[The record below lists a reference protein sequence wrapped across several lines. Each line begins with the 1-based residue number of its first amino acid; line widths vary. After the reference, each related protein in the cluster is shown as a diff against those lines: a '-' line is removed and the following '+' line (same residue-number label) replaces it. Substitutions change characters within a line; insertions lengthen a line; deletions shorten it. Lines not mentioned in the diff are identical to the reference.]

1 MTTIYFV
8 RHAEPNYDNHDDLSR
23 ELSSKGLQDRKL
35 VTKFLL
41 DKRID
46 AALSSPYKRAVDTIA
61 DFAES
66 VNLEIEIIDDFR
78 ERKIGNEWIDDFN
91 TFSRKQWENFDYK
104 LTDGESLNEVQ
115 SRNIKALGE
124 VLTAFKG
131 KNVVIGS
138 HGTALSTIIN
148 YYNKAFGFS
157 DFERIKNLMPWVVKF
172 AFDDDVCVEIQSYNL
187 YEISLMTY
195 TKAQRDLQ

>member
-1 MTTIYFV
+1 MEGKMTTIYFV

-23 ELSSKGLQDRKL
+23 ELSNKGLQDRKL
-35 VTKFLL
+35 VKKFLL

-115 SRNIKALGE
+115 SRNIRALGE
-124 VLTAFKG
+124 VLTGFKG

-138 HGTALSTIIN
+138 HGTALSTVIN
-148 YYNKAFGFS
+148 YYDKTFGFS
-157 DFERIKNLMPWVVKF
+157 DFERIKNLMPWI
-172 AFDDDVCVEIQSYNL
+172 VEFVFEDNTCMKIRSYNL
-187 YEISLMTY
+187 YEIET
-195 TKAQRDLQ
+195 DGVLQFV

>member
-1 MTTIYFV
+1 MI
-8 RHAEPNYDNHDDLSR
+8 
-23 ELSSKGLQDRKL
+23 
-35 VTKFLL
+35 
-41 DKRID
+41 
-46 AALSSPYKRAVDTIA
+46 
-61 DFAES
+61 
-66 VNLEIEIIDDFR
+66 
-78 ERKIGNEWIDDFN
+78 RKIGNEWIDDFN

-172 AFDDDVCVEIQSYNL
+172 AFDDDVCVDIQSYNL
-187 YEISLMTY
+187 CEISLMSY